1 LPEATNLDKTSLGS
15 DLDLDTPTYE
25 KPQHVA
31 LGTPARPM
39 IFQKDGSVKRQQS
52 AFPDGA
58 TDNGKSL
65 DVNILL
71 QTTDWSKTGLGP
83 MESWPQSL
91 KSAGESHKADVE
103 YELISSVPCYAVP
116 TSVLSLVGQRSDL
129 DLQCAVLLCMSIS
142 STPN

>member
-1 LPEATNLDKTSLGS
+1 
-15 DLDLDTPTYE
+15 
-25 KPQHVA
+25 
-31 LGTPARPM
+31 M

-71 QTTDWSKTGLGP
+71 NTTDWSKTGLGP

-91 KSAGESHKADVE
+91 KSAGESQVVYHG
-103 YELISSVPCYAVP
+103 LMSSLLGYAVP
-116 TSVLSLVGQRSDL
+116 ASVLSLVGQRSDF
-129 DLQCAVLLCMSIS
+129 DLQCAVL
-142 STPN
+142 